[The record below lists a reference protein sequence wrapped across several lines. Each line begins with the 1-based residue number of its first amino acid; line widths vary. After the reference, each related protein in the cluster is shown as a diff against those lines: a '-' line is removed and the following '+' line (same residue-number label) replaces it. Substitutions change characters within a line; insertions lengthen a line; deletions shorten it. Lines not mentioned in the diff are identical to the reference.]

1 MLSKKLYKKYKN
13 TKNKFIIE
21 TIFQLYLME
30 MNIRNI
36 CQIFIGKRKLHNT
49 NKEINNLILF
59 LNKYK
64 ITYILGNYAVII
76 YDKNKLNI
84 NDINHTWGKKYEK
97 QLGLFYKCATN
108 NFSKNNIRIVIHV
121 FSNKGH
127 AIELFAQ
134 MCNEKQIKKYFATI
148 YNIYNDIY
156 NTINLLDKEVFCDI
170 QFYKIV

>member
-1 MLSKKLYKKYKN
+1 M
-13 TKNKFIIE
+13 
-21 TIFQLYLME
+21 
-30 MNIRNI
+30 
-36 CQIFIGKRKLHNT
+36 C
-49 NKEINNLILF
+49 
-59 LNKYK
+59 
-64 ITYILGNYAVII
+64 
-76 YDKNKLNI
+76 D
-84 NDINHTWGKKYEK
+84 
-97 QLGLFYKCATN
+97 KCATN

-170 QFYKIV
+170 QIYKIV

>member
-1 MLSKKLYKKYKN
+1 
-13 TKNKFIIE
+13 
-21 TIFQLYLME
+21 ME

-84 NDINHTWGKKYEK
+84 NDINHTWGKKYGK

-108 NFSKNNIRIVIHV
+108 VR
-121 FSNKGH
+121 
-127 AIELFAQ
+127 
-134 MCNEKQIKKYFATI
+134 QIIF
-148 YNIYNDIY
+148 
-156 NTINLLDKEVFCDI
+156 
-170 QFYKIV
+170 QKII